1 MSKTLTGQVR
11 SRIIGTL
18 KEGIPKRPRI
28 IGTLKEGIPK
38 RPRIKI
44 RTADPTRLERRMKT
58 RKKVRR
64 DAERQG

>member
-1 MSKTLTGQVR
+1 MSRTLTGQVR

-28 IGTLKEGIPK
+28 K
-38 RPRIKI
+38 R
-44 RTADPTRLERRMKT
+44 RTADPTRLERRMKA